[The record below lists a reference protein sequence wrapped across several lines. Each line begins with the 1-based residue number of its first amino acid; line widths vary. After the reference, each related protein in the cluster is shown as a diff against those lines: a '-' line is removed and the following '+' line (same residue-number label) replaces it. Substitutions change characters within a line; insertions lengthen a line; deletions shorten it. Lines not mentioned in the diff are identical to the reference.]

1 MYEPN
6 FDFRPWAF
14 FWARTPFFGLF
25 GLFKH
30 YESDSFSSFK
40 HVLMGITLCFGQYNN
55 VLLAMNTPSIYLSFE
70 SELYPKGPPIVPKR
84 PTEFIILI

>member
-1 MYEPN
+1 MYHVHKYNKNETN
-6 FDFRPWAF
+6 LDNGF
-14 FWARTPFFGLF
+14 
-25 GLFKH
+25 
-30 YESDSFSSFK
+30 FSSFK
-40 HVLMGITLCFGQYNN
+40 HVLMGIKLCFGQYNN